1 MKSDQNSPERV
12 SGELTNQQELWTSQ
26 ALNIMNQYQEE
37 NNEPD
42 KLEKGTGIENSDV
55 VNMMIL

>member
-1 MKSDQNSPERV
+1 
-12 SGELTNQQELWTSQ
+12 
-26 ALNIMNQYQEE
+26 MNQYQEE

-42 KLEKGTGIENSDV
+42 KIEKGTGIENSDL